1 MKPCRASDISVAP
14 ASSRLSRKRL
24 VLGAEGGTPAGQPP
38 GRWRHFP
45 TFTAGKSRAA
55 ASFPTSLLVCLCL
68 ITFAVA
74 KSPSKPVP
82 PTLVFTNVNVVN
94 TRDGGIEP
102 GVTVVIT
109 KNQIVGV
116 GKVGF
121 VPEGRGIQII
131 NANGKYLIPGLWDMH
146 VHSAFVSPAWDEK
159 VIYPL
164 YIANGVTG
172 VRDMGGDPDVLDR
185 RRKRIEGGE
194 LLGPHMILGGPFLAG
209 GKSDQQTIAVN
220 TPEEARRAVDT
231 VKSRGLDFVKILSN
245 IPRDSYFAIADES
258 AKQKIPFVG
267 HVPYSVSASE
277 AVGAGQRSIE
287 HLTGILLACSSREE
301 ELRAQELTALASHD
315 YAAYGKLGTQVM
327 ATYDPAKAQALF
339 FQVAHMNTW
348 QVPTLVWTQTGSRI
362 DDPNLETDPR
372 LKYVPASVR
381 AQWNPSKLREQT
393 SPEELAGLKAEAAR
407 DVELVKTMHG
417 AGALFMAGTDGPDPF
432 VFPGFSLHD
441 ELEWLVKS
449 GFTPLQALQAATSDP
464 ARFLTMQDKYGIAE
478 AGRTADLVLLDAN
491 PLQDIGNTRKI
502 FAVVVGGKYYSRDS
516 LDKMLQQVETLAG
529 QQ

>member
-1 MKPCRASDISVAP
+1 MKPSRASYISAVP
-14 ASSRLSRKRL
+14 ASGRSRA
-24 VLGAEGGTPAGQPP
+24 LGAAVGTPAGQPP
-38 GRWRHFP
+38 RRRRYVHALR
-45 TFTAGKSRAA
+45 AGGVRA
-55 ASFPTSLLVCLCL
+55 TSCLLVCLCL
-68 ITFAVA
+68 TAFAVA
-74 KSPSKPVP
+74 KSPTKPVP

-94 TRDGGIEP
+94 TRNGGIEP
-102 GVTVVIT
+102 GVTVVIS
-109 KNQIVGV
+109 KDRIVGV

-172 VRDMGGDPDVLDR
+172 VRDMGGDPDVLER
-185 RRKRIEGGE
+185 RRKRIESGE
-194 LLGPHMILGGPFLAG
+194 LLGPHMVLGGPFLAG

-258 AKQKIPFVG
+258 AKQKVPFVG
-267 HVPYSVSASE
+267 HVPYSVSARE
-277 AVGAGQRSIE
+277 AVTAGQRSIE

-301 ELRAQELTALASHD
+301 ELRSQGLAALAKHD

-339 FQVAHMNTW
+339 FQIAHNNTW

-381 AQWNPSKLREQT
+381 TQWNPVKLREQT

-407 DVELVKTMHG
+407 DVELVKAMHAVG
-417 AGALFMAGTDGPDPF
+417 VLFMAGTDGPDPF

-464 ARFLTMQDKYGIAE
+464 VRFLAMQDKYGIAE
-478 AGRTADLVLLDAN
+478 AGHVADLVLLDAN
-491 PLQDIGNTRKI
+491 PLQDIGNTRRI

>member
-1 MKPCRASDISVAP
+1 
-14 ASSRLSRKRL
+14 
-24 VLGAEGGTPAGQPP
+24 
-38 GRWRHFP
+38 
-45 TFTAGKSRAA
+45 
-55 ASFPTSLLVCLCL
+55 
-68 ITFAVA
+68 
-74 KSPSKPVP
+74 VP

-94 TRDGGIEP
+94 TRNGGIEQ
-102 GVTVVIT
+102 GVTVVIS

-172 VRDMGGDPDVLDR
+172 VRDMGGDPDVLER
-185 RRKRIEGGE
+185 RLKRIESGE
-194 LLGPHMILGGPFLAG
+194 LLGPRMVFGGPFLAG

-220 TPEEARRAVDT
+220 TPEEARHAVDT

-245 IPRDSYFAIADES
+245 IPRDSYFVIADES

-267 HVPYSVSASE
+267 HVPYSVSAGE
-277 AVGAGQRSIE
+277 AVAAGQRSIE
-287 HLTGILLACSSREE
+287 HLTGILLACSSQEE
-301 ELRAQELTALASHD
+301 QLRAQELTALANHD
-315 YAAYGKLGTQVM
+315 YAAYGRLGTQVM
-327 ATYDPAKAQALF
+327 ATYDPARAHALF
-339 FQVAHMNTW
+339 FQIAHHNTW

-381 AQWNPSKLREQT
+381 AQWDPAKLREQT
-393 SPEELAGLKAEAAR
+393 SPQELAGLKAEAAR
-407 DVELVKTMHG
+407 DVELVKAMHS
-417 AGALFMAGTDGPDPF
+417 AGVLFMAGTDGPDPF

-441 ELEWLVKS
+441 EMEWLVKS

-464 ARFLTMQDKYGIAE
+464 ARFLAVQDKYGIAE
-478 AGRTADLVLLDAN
+478 AGHVADLVLLDAN

-502 FAVVVGGKYYSRDS
+502 FAVVVGGKYYSRDW
-516 LDKMLQQVETLAG
+516 LDNMLQQVETLAG
-529 QQ
+529 QD